1 MSKKDYTYL
10 KYSLQDLLE
19 EGKQI
24 KVTWDCGGDEAILGI
39 WIDEKR
45 LAYDHE
51 LAEALDLYLINY
63 LELPSVGEF
72 QMEGGGSI
80 TQTEEGLLFSYLSDV
95 KYVAYEPGEFP
106 PVGEDELTVEEE
118 MAMMYSGKKLLFPS

>member
-1 MSKKDYTYL
+1 MSRKDYTYL

-24 KVTWDCGGDEAILGI
+24 KVTWDCGGDEAILSI
-39 WIDEKR
+39 WIDEVR
-45 LAYDHE
+45 LPYDHE
-51 LAEALDLYLINY
+51 LAEALDLYLVNY

-72 QMEGGGSI
+72 QMEGGGKI

-95 KYVAYEPGEFP
+95 KYVAHDPDEVP
-106 PVGEDELTVEEE
+106 PASEYDLTIEEE
-118 MAMMYSGKKLLFPS
+118 MAMEYSGKKLLFPA